1 MKRYTHFRSAAV
13 FAFVA
18 SMLAVSTQCASSPN
32 PKATVDS
39 MGTFG
44 NETAKA
50 KDSIDKAVKSLE
62 SLEASQPGEVNVRF
76 ASYSKSVKALEEQS
90 SVIRGQAEKM
100 KAAGDAFFKEWE
112 AEKVVDPSRRDQL
125 AASYAKIKEDMTQA
139 REKFTPFLAS
149 LKDIESYLSLDP
161 STKAIASM
169 SELVKKANAT
179 GADLN
184 SRIDGVLTE
193 LNSVRGMLSTKTN

>member
-90 SVIRGQAEKM
+90 KCDSWAGRENEGGRRCVLPKSGRPKRSWTRAAETNS
-100 KAAGDAFFKEWE
+100 
-112 AEKVVDPSRRDQL
+112 PRP
-125 AASYAKIKEDMTQA
+125 TQ
-139 REKFTPFLAS
+139 RSKRT
-149 LKDIESYLSLDP
+149 
-161 STKAIASM
+161 
-169 SELVKKANAT
+169 
-179 GADLN
+179 
-184 SRIDGVLTE
+184 
-193 LNSVRGMLSTKTN
+193 